1 MFLTAIFFERFH
13 EPKIPSF
20 RLWIFSVTETLL
32 VPKDSLP
39 KTFGIARPFRYFCR
53 LCSSLLEPSAG
64 RLHQTFPVCFV
75 VIICLFSNCLFDK
88 VVKHGASDQYLVV
101 LNIDILSHFLTV
113 RDFFDQTIK
122 LANAAKP
129 FSVPQR
135 LPEISSADI
144 SLSDI
149 WS

>member
-20 RLWIFSVTETLL
+20 RLWTFSVTETLL

-39 KTFGIARPFRYFCR
+39 NTFGIARPFRYFYR
-53 LCSSLLEPSAG
+53 LCSFGAFRGAPASDVPGLFAL
-64 RLHQTFPVCFV
+64 
-75 VIICLFSNCLFDK
+75 VIICFFSNCLFDK
-88 VVKHGASDQYLVV
+88 VVKYGASDQYLVM
-101 LNIDILSHFLTV
+101 LNIDTLSHFLTV
-113 RDFFDQTIK
+113 RDFFVQTIK